1 VERNVIRVVVVDDDA
16 LVRSG
21 LQLILRVVPDID
33 VVATTA
39 GGEAVEEITRHRPDV
54 VLLDIRMPDVD
65 GLTIL
70 RQVRAMPHPP
80 TVAMLT
86 TFDADEYITTAL
98 RIGAAG
104 FILKDTHPEHLAQL
118 VRALAAGAVVLSPKV
133 SRTVVDWRV
142 NAGEDAAS
150 ATARLTDR
158 EREIL
163 VHVADGLSNA
173 EIGTRLYLS
182 GGTVK
187 DHVSTI
193 LTKLK
198 VTSRLQAALLAQRA
212 GLLTEPDG
220 KS

>member
-1 VERNVIRVVVVDDDA
+1 LR
-16 LVRSG
+16 
-21 LQLILRVVPDID
+21 LILRVVPDIE
-33 VVATTA
+33 VVATVS
-39 GGEAVEEITRHRPDV
+39 GGEAVDEITRHRPDV

-70 RQVRAMPHPP
+70 HRLRAMPNPP
-80 TVAMLT
+80 AVAMLT

-104 FILKDTHPEHLAQL
+104 FILKDTHPEHLPQL

-142 NAGEDAAS
+142 ENGTDAPGAI
-150 ATARLTDR
+150 ARLTDR

-163 VHVADGLSNA
+163 VLVADGLSNT
-173 EIGTRLYLS
+173 EIGTRMYLS

-187 DHVSTI
+187 DHVSAI

-198 VTSRLQAALLAQRA
+198 VTSRVQAALIAQRA
-212 GLLTEPDG
+212 GLLNQPEG
-220 KS
+220 KP